1 MVEGGLIGLISA
13 LSARSGQRHVG
24 EGEGGHSR

>member
-1 MVEGGLIGLISA
+1 MVEGGLIGLISVF
-13 LSARSGQRHVG
+13 SARSGEHAG